1 LPFGLKIIL
10 ALLYK
15 KLSVKFKLLFLLT
28 SFLFINS
35 NAQNYIF
42 GKVTS
47 EDNSE
52 MPDVTV
58 INIRT
63 DERTMTNRDGHFM
76 VSGRAGDE
84 LRFVR
89 VGYERLVKK
98 VSGENIA
105 SPLNIT
111 LVRETILIPE
121 VEVKQGITGDLKIDA
136 KNLNRPKKVE
146 KLNKDIDRYIAQKS
160 DPRILAAKP
169 GEFVQPKGQGFSI
182 GKVKNKWD
190 DIDLGSYLKTALG
203 EEYFT
208 DLKIDKSQIDHFIGY
223 VLAGGF
229 ERKTILKYGFC
240 SDADLHR
247 FQRFV
252 LTRISS
258 YRAPQTQR

>member
-1 LPFGLKIIL
+1 LF
-10 ALLYK
+10 YK
-15 KLSVKFKLLFLLT
+15 KTSVKFKLLFFLT
-28 SFLFINS
+28 ILFFVNIQ
-35 NAQNYIF
+35 AQNYIF

-47 EDNSE
+47 EERSE
-52 MPDVTV
+52 IPEVTV

-63 DERTMTNRDGHFM
+63 DERTVTNRDGHFM

-84 LRFVR
+84 LRFVKS
-89 VGYERLVKK
+89 GYDRLVKK
-98 VSGENIA
+98 VSGENIE
-105 SPLNIT
+105 SSINVILERT
-111 LVRETILIPE
+111 TILIPE
-121 VEVKQGITGDLKIDA
+121 VEIKQGITGDLKIDA

-146 KLNKDIDRYIAQKS
+146 KLVKDIDSYISQKS
-160 DPRILAAKP
+160 DPRILAAKA
-169 GEFVQPKGQGFSI
+169 GEFVQPKEPGFNI

-190 DIDLGSYLKTALG
+190 DVDLGSYLKTALG

-208 DLKIDKSQIDHFIGY
+208 DLKIEKSQIDHFISY

-229 ERKTILKYGFC
+229 ERITILKYGFC
-240 SDADLHR
+240 SDADLYR

>member
-1 LPFGLKIIL
+1 M
-10 ALLYK
+10 LYK
-15 KLSVKFKLLFLLT
+15 KLSVKFKLLFFLT
-28 SFLFINS
+28 TLFFVNTQ
-35 NAQNYIF
+35 AQNYIF

-47 EDNSE
+47 EDRSE
-52 MPDVTV
+52 IPDVTV

-84 LRFVR
+84 LRFVKS
-89 VGYERLVKK
+89 GYDRLVKK
-98 VSGENIA
+98 VSGENIE
-105 SPLNIT
+105 SPINIT
-111 LVRETILIPE
+111 LERTTILIPE
-121 VEVKQGITGDLKIDA
+121 VEIKQGITGDLKIDA

-146 KLNKDIDRYIAQKS
+146 KLVKDIDNYISQKS

-169 GEFVQPKGQGFSI
+169 GEFIQPKGQGFSI

-190 DIDLGSYLKTALG
+190 DVDLGSYLKTALG

-208 DLKIDKSQIDHFIGY
+208 DLKIEKSQIDHFISY

-240 SDADLHR
+240 SDADMYR